1 MSNDSALRESSPET
15 RQRQRVISVLARA
28 DTPSLERYYS
38 TLPQLPEFRFIRQP
52 ECGLALVRGRMGG
65 TGDAFNVGEMT
76 MTRCAVE
83 DESGVRGF
91 GYVSGRKR
99 RHAELAA
106 IFDLLLQ
113 LDPATHEAAL
123 IAPLEQ
129 AWLAQRDDESRRA
142 AATKVNFMTMVRGES
157 E

>member
-1 MSNDSALRESSPET
+1 MSIDSALRQCSPDAQ
-15 RQRQRVISVLARA
+15 QRQRVISVLARA
-28 DTPSLERYYS
+28 STQALEQYYS
-38 TLPQLPEFRFIRQP
+38 SLPQLPEFRFIRKP
-52 ECGLALVRGRMGG
+52 ECGLALVRGRIGG

-83 DESGVRGF
+83 NEAGVRGF
-91 GYVSGRKR
+91 GYVAGRNR

-113 LDPATHEAAL
+113 LDASTHESAL
-123 IAPLEQ
+123 ITPLEQ
-129 AWLAQRDDESRRA
+129 AWLAEREQTSRKA